1 MQESLLQSSV
11 AQENAKQVGATL
23 RQYNIDVDVIVVGD
37 TIWFSV
43 GETATKL
50 VAVGSYGHGQC

>member
-1 MQESLLQSSV
+1 MV
-11 AQENAKQVGATL
+11 L
-23 RQYNIDVDVIVVGD
+23 RQYNIDVDVMVVGD

-50 VAVGSYGHGQC
+50 VAVGSFGHGQC